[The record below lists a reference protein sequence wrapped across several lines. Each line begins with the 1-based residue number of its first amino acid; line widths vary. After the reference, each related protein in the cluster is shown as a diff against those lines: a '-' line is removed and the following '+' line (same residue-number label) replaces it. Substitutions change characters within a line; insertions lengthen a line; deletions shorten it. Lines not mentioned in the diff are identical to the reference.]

1 MVGRALEAK
10 TWGVTLAQLVK
21 ASVGQAGVQRFEP
34 HLGHNWLSCGVFLVK
49 SRHFGLPL
57 AQTIR
62 PNWQSLSEGGS
73 VAIQTWSIYKSLYL
87 KRRGQLLFQ
96 V

>member
-1 MVGRALEAK
+1 M
-10 TWGVTLAQLVK
+10 GVTLAQLVK
-21 ASVGQAGVQRFEP
+21 TSVGQANVQRFEL
-34 HLGHNWLSCGVFLVK
+34 HLGHNWLSYGVFLVK

-57 AQTIR
+57 AQTTMAKLAI
-62 PNWQSLSEGGS
+62 SLSGWFGHYTNVEYL
-73 VAIQTWSIYKSLYL
+73 QSLYL